1 MKRFALALVFVIA
14 GIPVLA
20 GLCITLIKA
29 GDLAAWKA
37 LLQFPG
43 VGRSTALS
51 LWTGCASTVVALSF
65 AHLTIALAGSAAW
78 AKRLRVS
85 MLPLI
90 ALPHLAVAIGLALV
104 LAPSGLILRLLSPW
118 ATGFHQPPDWQTIQ
132 DPYGFS
138 LIIGLI
144 VKETPFLILMLL
156 GARAQIPVDRLM
168 LQARALGYAPLKA
181 WWVSVAPL
189 LQRQIRLPLAATLV
203 FAVTNVEMAIP
214 LGPAMPPPLAVVLWQ
229 WFTASRLELRAQAFA
244 GSVLLLLVALSA
256 LAVACGGLRL
266 GRTLLRAYSGSG
278 CRGSRH
284 EAPLRRL
291 TVLPGLSFILA
302 IGAVAALALRSVNPL
317 WRFPAVFGEHLEV
330 DVVAQVAPSMTVVL
344 GSTVALACWTAVASI
359 AFVTLVSEALA
370 DEGRWRRRVGAL
382 LFAPLL
388 LPQLAFLF
396 GLQSLL
402 LRLRLDGTW
411 LAVAGEHTLFALPYV
426 WGVLAA
432 ARAQLDPRLLR
443 TSRSLGVGNLRS
455 WWAVTLPLQL
465 RSIMLAAAVAFSVSA
480 ALYLP
485 TLFAGAGRV
494 MTIATEATSAASSGN
509 LRLAAVYGGA
519 QAIVPLIAL
528 LCAALAAGWVFR
540 NRQGVRR

>member
-1 MKRFALALVFVIA
+1 MKSFVLALVFVIV

-20 GLCITLIKA
+20 GLGITLAEA

-51 LWTGCASTVVALSF
+51 VWTGCASTFVALGF
-65 AHLTIALAGSAAW
+65 AHLTVALAASAAW
-78 AKRLRVS
+78 AERLRALT
-85 MLPLI
+85 LPLI
-90 ALPHLAVAIGLALV
+90 ALPHLALAIGLVLV

-118 ATGFHQPPDWQTIQ
+118 ATGFHQPPDWQTTQ
-132 DPYGFS
+132 DPLGLS

-156 GARAQIPVDRLM
+156 GARAQMPVDRLM
-168 LQARALGYAPLKA
+168 LQSRALGYAPLKA

-189 LQRQIRLPLAATLV
+189 LQRRIRLPLAATFV

-244 GSVLLLLVALSA
+244 GSVLLLVVALGA
-256 LAVACGGLRL
+256 LAAGCGVLRL
-266 GRTLLRAYSGSG
+266 GHALLRAYSGSG
-278 CRGSRH
+278 RRGSRH
-284 EAPLRRL
+284 EAPLRGL
-291 TVLPGLSFILA
+291 AVLPGLSFILA
-302 IGAVAALALRSVNPL
+302 IGALAALALRSVNPL
-317 WRFPAVFGEHLEV
+317 WRFPAVFGEHLEA
-330 DVVAQVAPSMTVVL
+330 DVVAQVAPSLTVVL
-344 GSTVALACWTAVASI
+344 GSTVALACSTAVASI
-359 AFVTLVSEALA
+359 AFVTLVSEGLA
-370 DEGRWRRRVGAL
+370 DEVRWRRCVGAL

-402 LRLRLDGTW
+402 VRLRLDGTW
-411 LAVAGEHTLFALPYV
+411 LAVAWEHTLFALPYV
-426 WGVLAA
+426 WGLLAA

-443 TSRSLGVGNLRS
+443 TSRSLGVGRLRS

-494 MTIATEATSAASSGN
+494 MTIATEAASAASSGN

-519 QAIVPLIAL
+519 QAMAPLTAL
-528 LCAALAAGWVFR
+528 LCAALVGGWMFR